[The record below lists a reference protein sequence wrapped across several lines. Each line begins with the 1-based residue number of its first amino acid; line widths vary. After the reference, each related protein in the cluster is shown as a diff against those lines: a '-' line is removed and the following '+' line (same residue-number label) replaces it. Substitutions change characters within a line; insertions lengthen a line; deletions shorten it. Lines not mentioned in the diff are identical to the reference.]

1 MYAACNPNVL
11 QAALR
16 EPFPDCYAWGRG
28 ARLPRLR
35 GKALTLALTLTL
47 APALTLAQTRAL
59 TLTQTLALTYPAQPA
74 PRPNGS
80 GLLPSYHPCPGCA
93 RT

>member
-1 MYAACNPNVL
+1 MHAACNPNVF

-35 GKALTLALTLTL
+35 GKASTLTLTLTL
-47 APALTLAQTRAL
+47 APALTLTLALALILAL
-59 TLTQTLALTYPAQPA
+59 TPTLAQTLALTLA
-74 PRPNGS
+74 
-80 GLLPSYHPCPGCA
+80 LTLPSL
-93 RT
+93 R